1 MGAEA
6 EVVCQQSV
14 PVLEVQYF
22 AKGNNVYEVV
32 EDVVAVPQSLSPKS
46 FDKFHASDLVSVD
59 LTSSQEVNTLV
70 FLI

>member
-6 EVVCQQSV
+6 EVVCQQVV

-22 AKGNNVYEVV
+22 AKGTNVCEVV
-32 EDVVAVPQSLSPKS
+32 EDVVVAVPQSLSPKS

-59 LTSSQEVNTLV
+59 LTSSQEVS
-70 FLI
+70 FSF